1 MEQKLTERELQSDE
15 LPRDAVKATRIQK
28 ARIFIKIIRTSPL
41 SLLGR
46 SQGFVRTEGQ
56 DIAFLL

>member
-46 SQGFVRTEGQ
+46 SQRVVRTQGQ